1 MIFDK
6 FEFYFQIILELD
18 FIHYTYIKYYSYND
32 LLYCYFTSIIK
43 LFNLKLATAITEM
56 SKESEN
62 IPDTANISP
71 SNDGWE

>member
-1 MIFDK
+1 MSW
-6 FEFYFQIILELD
+6 
-18 FIHYTYIKYYSYND
+18 YYSYND

-62 IPDTANISP
+62 ISDTANISP